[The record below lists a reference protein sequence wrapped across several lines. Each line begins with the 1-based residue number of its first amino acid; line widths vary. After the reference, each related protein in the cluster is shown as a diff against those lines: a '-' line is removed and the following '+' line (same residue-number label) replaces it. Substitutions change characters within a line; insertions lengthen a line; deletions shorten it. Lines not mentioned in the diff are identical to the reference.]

1 MGREQEKKMKLLLES
16 WRGYLTEQQGKRLS
30 VFDFDDTIA
39 QTGNFA
45 DAYLAGTG
53 EDEMTGQESE
63 KFVKRLD
70 SEETEQSKKTGTV
83 NGVEVILDFR
93 DFNKEVRGPIGENS
107 NITNIIRNRLQDSST
122 QVMVMTARTPAAEE
136 AIQNYLNTL
145 EPPMDTNNM
154 IIKGITGGDK
164 GEWILSFLT
173 ANQGFTEIEFYDD
186 QDENIINVLKT
197 AEQLPS
203 INFSIY
209 KVAHGEIKPAL

>member
-1 MGREQEKKMKLLLES
+1 MKLLLEN

-45 DAYLAGTG
+45 DSYLTGTR
-53 EDEMTGQESE
+53 EEEMTGPESE

-83 NGVEVILDFR
+83 NGVEVVLDFR

-122 QVMVMTARTPAAEE
+122 QVMVMSARNPKSEE

-145 EPPMDTNNM
+145 EPPMDTSNM
-154 IIKGITGGDK
+154 IIKGVTGGDK
-164 GEWILSFLT
+164 GEWILRYLSEDK
-173 ANQGFTEIEFYDD
+173 GITEIEFYDD
-186 QDENIINVLKT
+186 QDQNIINVLKT
-197 AEQLPS
+197 AEQLPN

-209 KVAHGEIKPAL
+209 KVVHGEIKPVL